1 MNTLTPI
8 RVFDRMAALGDT
20 ARSRLLVL
28 LEEGEL
34 TVSEL
39 VEILRL
45 PQSTV
50 SRHLKVLADDGW
62 VTSRTSGTSRFYRLS
77 PDLDAEAAELWA
89 LVRKDVVAADLTADD
104 QERGRIVRNARR
116 DRSREFFASKAG
128 HWDTVRDD
136 LFGPHAETLGLLALL
151 DPDAVVGDLG
161 TGTGAFIAAI
171 AQHVSKVIGVDA
183 SPEMLEAAGE
193 RLSHLPNIGLR
204 LGDLESL
211 PIESEELDLAVMSL
225 VLHYVPEPER
235 ALSEAARALKPGG
248 RLIVVD
254 MRAHDRED
262 YLEEMGHQWPGFG
275 EEQLGEWM
283 GDAGLT
289 AFHYSPLRP
298 REGARGPL
306 LFSASASRPMP
317 PDVNPTTNDPTRG

>member
-1 MNTLTPI
+1 
-8 RVFDRMAALGDT
+8 MAALGDT

-39 VEILRL
+39 VQTLRL

-77 PDLDAEAAELWA
+77 HDLDAEATELWA
-89 LVRKDVVAADLTADD
+89 LVRKDVVAAGLTAEDK
-104 QERGRIVRNARR
+104 ERGRIVRSARR

-128 HWDTVRDD
+128 QWDALRDE
-136 LFGPHAETLGLLALL
+136 LFGAHSETLGLLGLL
-151 DPDAVVGDLG
+151 DPDFVVGDLG
-161 TGTGAFIAAI
+161 TGTGAFISAI
-171 AQHVSKVIGVDA
+171 SQHVAKVIGVDA

-193 RLSHLPNIGLR
+193 RLSHLHNIGLR
-204 LGDLESL
+204 LGDLECL
-211 PIESEELDLAVMSL
+211 PIESGELDLAVMSL
-225 VLHYVPEPER
+225 VLHHVPEPDQ
-235 ALSEAARALKPGG
+235 ALCEAARALKPGG

-262 YLEEMGHQWPGFG
+262 YLEDMGHQWPGFS
-275 EEQLGEWM
+275 EEQLGEWI
-283 GDAGLT
+283 GTAGLT
-289 AFHYSPLRP
+289 TYRYSPLKP
-298 REGARGPL
+298 RRGARGPL
-306 LFSASASRPMP
+306 LFSASAKKPMP
-317 PDVNPTTNDPTRG
+317 QDVEPTENDPTRG